1 MLQTKLVLL
10 LILYVIRLGIYFYSV
25 YDKDAAVVLEMGTQ
39 MSSARRGIATE
50 QMIRVAKDEDID
62 LNFLVQRVANGSIII
77 PKNNSRKQEVK
88 VVGIGHGLKTKV
100 NVNIGTSTLYQN
112 LDEEISKA
120 KVAVKYGADTIMDL
134 SDGGDIDLIREK
146 LLEVAPITFGTVPVY
161 QAYAYGVKKFKN
173 PLNITD
179 DDFLNAFEK
188 NVKDGVDYTTI
199 HSGITNELARRVL
212 EVRRHAGIVSKG
224 GTITA
229 AWMLKYDKEN
239 PYNEHFEYMCEIA
252 RNYDVTFSL
261 GDALRPGSILDS
273 HDELQVSEMINVSR
287 LAKKAHEKDVQVMI
301 EGPGHVPLN
310 EVAPN
315 VRLAKALIG
324 DVPYYVLGPLVT
336 DIGAGYDHIASA
348 IGAAV
353 SAAEGVDL
361 LCYLT
366 PAEHLALPT
375 AEEVK
380 EGLIAYRI
388 AAHAGDLVKI
398 REKAIKWD
406 REITEA
412 RRTLNWEKQIALAIN
427 PEEAERIHT
436 RREGQLGG
444 NNVPCTMCGAAC
456 VYIMLPQQRKE
467 KDDRMMIK
475 NKKDELQPN
484 SL

>member
-1 MLQTKLVLL
+1 
-10 LILYVIRLGIYFYSV
+10 
-25 YDKDAAVVLEMGTQ
+25 MGTQ
-39 MSSARRGIATE
+39 MSSARRGIATDE
-50 QMIRVAKDEDID
+50 MTQVAKDEDISLELLRD
-62 LNFLVQRVANGSIII
+62 GVARGSIII
-77 PKNNSRKQEVK
+77 PKNVARKQEIK
-88 VVGIGHGLKTKV
+88 VVGIGQGLKTKV

-112 LDEEISKA
+112 LEEEISKA
-120 KVAVKYGADTIMDL
+120 KVAVRYGADTLMDL
-134 SDGGDIDLIREK
+134 SDGGDLNVIREK
-146 LLEVAPITFGTVPVY
+146 LLEAAPITFGTVPVY
-161 QAYAYGVKKFKN
+161 QAYVHGVEKFKN
-173 PLNITD
+173 PLSITS

-199 HSGITNELARRVL
+199 HSGITKELAQRIFDVK
-212 EVRRHAGIVSKG
+212 RHGGIVSKG

-239 PYNEHFEYMCEIA
+239 PYNEHFDYMCEIA
-252 RNYDVTFSL
+252 RKYDVTFSL

-287 LAKKAHEKDVQVMI
+287 LAKKAREKDVQVMI

-310 EVAPN
+310 EVAAN

-324 DVPYYVLGPLVT
+324 NVPYYVLGPLVT
-336 DIGAGYDHIASA
+336 DVAAGYDHIASA

-366 PAEHLALPT
+366 PAEHLGLPT

-412 RRTLNWEKQIALAIN
+412 RRTLNWDKQISLAIN
-427 PEEAERIHT
+427 PEEAERIRN
-436 RREGQLGG
+436 RRQGQIHS
-444 NNVPCTMCGAAC
+444 NSAPCTMCGGAC
-456 VYIMLPQQRKE
+456 VYIMLPQQRMYE
-467 KDDRMMIK
+467 KNIDGGREESEKTSTI
-475 NKKDELQPN
+475 Q
-484 SL
+484 S